1 MIDITLPDGSV
12 KNVEANTTSMDI
24 AMSISEGLARN
35 VLASVVNG
43 VVIDAHQ
50 PIDVDASLQL
60 LTWRDKGGQST
71 MWHSS
76 AHLMAEAI
84 QFYYPDV
91 KFAIG
96 PPIAKGFYYDIDFLD
111 ESFSE
116 NDLAKIE
123 SKMKEL
129 AKQKN
134 SFERKEVSKT
144 DAIAYFSKTYEFEQN
159 NIEIKNILNQILN
172 HCVTQIIS
180 KYLFPNWDQFLYA
193 FGFDFIFFRNKKIYR
208 FHQIH
213 NGFTFEMFFDVISDL
228 IVIDGCSKSINGD
241 IEKL

>member
-12 KNVEANTTSMDI
+12 RNVEVNTTSMDI
-24 AMSISEGLARN
+24 ALSISEGLARN
-35 VLASVVNG
+35 VLAAVVNG
-43 VVIDAHQ
+43 EVVDASA
-50 PIDVDASLQL
+50 PIKENASLQL
-60 LTWRDKGGQST
+60 LTWRDKEGQST

-111 ESFSE
+111 HSFSE

-129 AKQKN
+129 AKEKN
-134 SFERKEVSKT
+134 IFEKREVSKAEAIKYFKEKNDPYKLELLDDLEDGTITFYTQGEFT
-144 DAIAYFSKTYEFEQN
+144 DLCRGPHIPHTGFIKAIKLTAVAGAYWRGDEKINSLHVSMELHFQR
-159 NIEIKNILNQILN
+159 ILN
-172 HCVTQIIS
+172 
-180 KYLFPNWDQFLYA
+180 
-193 FGFDFIFFRNKKIYR
+193 
-208 FHQIH
+208 
-213 NGFTFEMFFDVISDL
+213 
-228 IVIDGCSKSINGD
+228 
-241 IEKL
+241 